1 MLNASPTRSGGLP
14 HEPRHR
20 AHAPGDLGR
29 RVVRRLRQIE
39 TADMT
44 EAEPEKSLPDVPMHQ
59 RGFGLMDD
67 DVP

>member
-1 MLNASPTRSGGLP
+1 MS
-14 HEPRHR
+14 
-20 AHAPGDLGR
+20 HAIVRMRQEGR

-44 EAEPEKSLPDVPMHQ
+44 EAEPQKSLPDVPMHQ

>member
-1 MLNASPTRSGGLP
+1 MV
-14 HEPRHR
+14 
-20 AHAPGDLGR
+20 GR

>member
-1 MLNASPTRSGGLP
+1 MS
-14 HEPRHR
+14 
-20 AHAPGDLGR
+20 HAIERMRQEYIKSLVGR

-44 EAEPEKSLPDVPMHQ
+44 EAEPEKSLPDEPMHQ
-59 RGFGLMDD
+59 RGFGVMDD